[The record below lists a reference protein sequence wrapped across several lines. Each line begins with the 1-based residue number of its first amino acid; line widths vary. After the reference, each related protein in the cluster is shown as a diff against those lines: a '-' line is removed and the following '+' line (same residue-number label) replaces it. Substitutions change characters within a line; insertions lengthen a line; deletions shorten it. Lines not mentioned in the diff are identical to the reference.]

1 MVFYG
6 FRWISSREITMNL
19 VHLPSPH
26 RLVSRRCG
34 CLLWLFLS
42 RGIPPNLLMASCWV
56 EAKDSEGL
64 KMGFAVDESK
74 AIINI
79 QHQVDGKTIGQP

>member
-1 MVFYG
+1 
-6 FRWISSREITMNL
+6 
-19 VHLPSPH
+19 
-26 RLVSRRCG
+26 
-34 CLLWLFLS
+34 
-42 RGIPPNLLMASCWV
+42 MASCWV